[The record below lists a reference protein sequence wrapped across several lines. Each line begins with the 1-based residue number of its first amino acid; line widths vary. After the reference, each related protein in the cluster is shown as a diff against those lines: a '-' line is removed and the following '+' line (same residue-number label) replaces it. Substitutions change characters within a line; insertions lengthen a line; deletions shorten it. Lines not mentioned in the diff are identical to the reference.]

1 MLTNKKNKTKQN
13 KTKQNKNYNST
24 CNHYSHKTIQGILK
38 LASLSSSTRTC
49 HNFSTKKSSAPG
61 SLNPTKEL
69 YPLKSLQLQ
78 QASPLP
84 RNSSPPPPPPEDAA
98 PEPPKSLCTTL
109 TIYPGSTPTQTNT
122 SNNINISTFL
132 DETKTM
138 ILIQCPFH
146 HGYNS
151 HTHSQ

>member
-1 MLTNKKNKTKQN
+1 MLTNKNKNKQTK
-13 KTKQNKNYNST
+13 KNYNST

-38 LASLSSSTRTC
+38 LASLSSSTRTY

-69 YPLKSLQLQ
+69 FPLKSLQLQ
-78 QASPLP
+78 QASTLP
-84 RNSSPPPPPPEDAA
+84 RNSSPPPPPEDAA

-138 ILIQCPFH
+138 ILIQCPFN

>member
-1 MLTNKKNKTKQN
+1 MLTNKTKTKKKTKNKK
-13 KTKQNKNYNST
+13 KNYNST

-38 LASLSSSTRTC
+38 LASLSSSTRTY

-69 YPLKSLQLQ
+69 FPLKSLQLQ
-78 QASPLP
+78 QASTLP
-84 RNSSPPPPPPEDAA
+84 RNSSPPPPPEDAA
-98 PEPPKSLCTTL
+98 PEPLKSLCTTL

-138 ILIQCPFH
+138 ILIQCPFN

>member
-1 MLTNKKNKTKQN
+1 MLPNKNKNKQTNKKK
-13 KTKQNKNYNST
+13 YNST

-38 LASLSSSTRTC
+38 LASLSSSTRTY
-49 HNFSTKKSSAPG
+49 HNFSTKKSSARG

-69 YPLKSLQLQ
+69 FPLKSLQLQ
-78 QASPLP
+78 QASTLP
-84 RNSSPPPPPPEDAA
+84 RNSSPPQPPEDAA

-138 ILIQCPFH
+138 ILIQCPFN

>member
-1 MLTNKKNKTKQN
+1 MLTNKNKK
-13 KTKQNKNYNST
+13 KKKYNST

-38 LASLSSSTRTC
+38 LASLSSSTRTY
-49 HNFSTKKSSAPG
+49 HNFSTKKSSARG
-61 SLNPTKEL
+61 SLKPYQGTIPPKKSSAPAGFNPTKEL
-69 YPLKSLQLQ
+69 S
-78 QASPLP
+78 
-84 RNSSPPPPPPEDAA
+84 PPPPPEDAA

-138 ILIQCPFH
+138 ILIQCPFN

>member
-1 MLTNKKNKTKQN
+1 MLTNKNKKTKT
-13 KTKQNKNYNST
+13 KTKTKNYNST

-38 LASLSSSTRTC
+38 LASLSSSTRTY

-69 YPLKSLQLQ
+69 FPLKSLQLQ
-78 QASPLP
+78 QASTLP
-84 RNSSPPPPPPEDAA
+84 RNSSPQPPEDAA

-138 ILIQCPFH
+138 ILIQCPFN

>member
-1 MLTNKKNKTKQN
+1 MLTNKNKQTK
-13 KTKQNKNYNST
+13 KKKYNST

-38 LASLSSSTRTC
+38 LASLSSSTRTY
-49 HNFSTKKSSAPG
+49 HNFSTKKSSARG

-69 YPLKSLQLQ
+69 FPLKK
-78 QASPLP
+78 
-84 RNSSPPPPPPEDAA
+84 SSAPAGFNPTKELFPPQPPEDAA

-138 ILIQCPFH
+138 ILIQCPFN

>member
-1 MLTNKKNKTKQN
+1 MLTNKNKQTK
-13 KTKQNKNYNST
+13 KNYNST

-38 LASLSSSTRTC
+38 LASLSSSTRTY

-69 YPLKSLQLQ
+69 FPLKSLQLQ
-78 QASPLP
+78 QASTLP
-84 RNSSPPPPPPEDAA
+84 RNSSPPQPLRTLPLN
-98 PEPPKSLCTTL
+98 PKSLCTTL
-109 TIYPGSTPTQTNT
+109 TIYPGSIPTQTNT
-122 SNNINISTFL
+122 SNNINISILL

-138 ILIQCPFH
+138 ILIQCPFN